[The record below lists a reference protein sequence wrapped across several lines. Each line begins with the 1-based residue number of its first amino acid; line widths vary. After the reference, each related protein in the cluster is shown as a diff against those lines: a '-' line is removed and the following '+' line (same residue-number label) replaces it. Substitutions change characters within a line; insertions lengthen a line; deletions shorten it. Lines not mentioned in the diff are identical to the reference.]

1 MWGSKAFTRVT
12 LSADRVV
19 TSDLLHKGRSPPTS
33 CVLAHISRLEL
44 PAFIEELTSIRFT
57 K

>member
-44 PAFIEELTSIRFT
+44 PAFNEQLTSIRLT
-57 K
+57 N